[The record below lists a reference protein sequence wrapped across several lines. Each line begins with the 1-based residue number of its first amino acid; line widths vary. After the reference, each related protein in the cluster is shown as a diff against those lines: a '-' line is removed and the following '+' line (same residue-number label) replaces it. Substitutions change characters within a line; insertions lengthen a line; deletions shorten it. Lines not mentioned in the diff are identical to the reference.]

1 MSVFQVVP
9 DAYAVS
15 VTKGVYKQV
24 EVYERDCLLYINHGS
39 GFVRLVRGNYTKIA
53 TSAPN
58 TYIDELTVNFDLWL
72 TGTGSL
78 CTEQHPKKHRTFL

>member
-15 VTKGVYKQV
+15 VTKGVYKKV
-24 EVYERDCLLYINHGS
+24 EVYERDCLLYIKHGS
-39 GFVRLVRGNYTKIA
+39 GFVRLVRGTYPKIA
-53 TSAPN
+53 TSVPN
-58 TYIDELTVNFDLWL
+58 TYIDELTVKFDLWL
-72 TGTGSL
+72 TDTGSL